1 MKTKWRK
8 LVLPVLVVIVLA
20 LMPIMTSS
28 SYLIH
33 LLVVCL
39 IFAVVASNWGLQ
51 VGYSGIYNFGH
62 YGFFAI
68 GAYTAAVLSV
78 SFSVSPWAGMVAG
91 ATAATLAGLVTGLP
105 TLRLK
110 IIYFALF
117 TFSFQMLIYTFVMI
131 NVGGLTGGNEGLYLI
146 PSLQIGDIRFNHYSK
161 VPAYYLALSIFLLS
175 TVVLYRVVHS
185 RLGVAFK
192 ALRDSFD
199 YAISRGI
206 SPYKYKLIAVLVSA
220 FFTGLIGGFYAYY
233 MGVLGPTILSWGIL
247 IVGNAMLVIGGLGT
261 FYGPI
266 VAAFVLTVAA
276 ESLSG
281 LGAYRYII
289 IASIM
294 IAALLITPQELW
306 TRVYVSAAPVIKK
319 WWEHFSNRE
328 RREAS

>member
-1 MKTKWRK
+1 MKWRK
-8 LVLPVLVVIVLA
+8 LVLPLLAVIVLA
-20 LMPIMTSS
+20 LVPTMTSG
-28 SYLIH
+28 YLLH

-62 YGFFAI
+62 YGLFAI
-68 GAYTAAVLSV
+68 GAYTAAVLSI
-78 SFSVSPWAGMVAG
+78 SFGVSPWAGMAAG
-91 ATAATLAGLVTGLP
+91 ATAAALAGLVIGLP

-117 TFSFQMLIYTFVMI
+117 TFSFQMLIYTFLMI
-131 NVGGLTGGNEGLYLI
+131 NVGGLTGGSEGLFLI
-146 PSLQIGDIRFNHYSK
+146 PSPQIGAIRFNHYSK
-161 VPAYYLALSIFLLS
+161 VPAYYLALLIFLLS
-175 TVVLYRVVHS
+175 TVVLHRVVHS
-185 RLGVAFK
+185 RLGIAFK
-192 ALRDSFD
+192 ALRDSYD

-206 SPYKYKLIAVLVSA
+206 NPYKYKLIAVVVSA

-233 MGVLGPTILSWGIL
+233 IGSLGPTILSWGIL
-247 IVGNAMLVIGGLGT
+247 IMGNAMLVLGGLGT

-266 VAAFVLTVAA
+266 VAAFVLTVAT

-294 IAALLITPQELW
+294 IGALLMTPQELW
-306 TRVYVSAAPVIKK
+306 RRVYVFTAPVITK